1 MTSPDSAA
9 DIRLDLHHRALGDMS
24 SGKPK
29 RLVRALEYQAEDLPP
44 EAFAYTTE
52 ADFLGALRGAHAT
65 DRLVEAW
72 RKQLTRW
79 DYNENVSWSSHPPR
93 TDERRADVYAL
104 LGLGEELGKLLDAL
118 VPVSKAAGAVVIS
131 TEHKVWYTPQ
141 SLQGRPWYWPA
152 YRKLLVDKG
161 WPEDVVAGLDE
172 ASDRVVERL
181 ADPTATEAYQSK
193 GLVVGYVQS
202 GKTANFAGVIAKAID
217 AGYRL
222 VIVLGGT
229 LNMLRA
235 QTQRRLDM
243 ELVGRE
249 NILRGANEY
258 ESDYADDPAWSQGR
272 FAAFGAMPSSLGAF
286 DIHRMTTRDVDY
298 QSLQTG
304 IAALEADKQEPGLP
318 LYDPRNL
325 HRAAARL
332 MVVKKNKTVLEKL
345 VKDLRKIQTP
355 LAEIPVLIIDDES
368 DEASVNTTDLAK
380 PNAERTAINRKISE
394 LLRMLPRAQ
403 YVGYTATPFAN
414 VFIDPSDTEDI
425 FPKDFIIS
433 LPRPDG
439 YMGARDFHDLDSD
452 LADEERTV
460 VNSNEKAHVRSIV
473 VEGDDEGDAD
483 DTCLERAMDMFV
495 LTAAMKLYREDKG
508 GLGDRYFQHHTMLIH
523 ESVRQDDHREL
534 LGRVTRLWWNAG
546 YLGPAG
552 RERLR
557 DLFVTD
563 VAPVSEVRAD
573 GQAVPS
579 SFEELAPFI
588 GPAAIRI
595 GGDDKPIIV
604 VNGDKDIETGEADF
618 DKRSIWKILIGG
630 QKLARG
636 FTVEG
641 LTVSYFRRRAGNAST
656 LMQMGRWFG
665 FREGYQD
672 LVRLYLGRQESMGKK
687 EIDLYEGFEAIC
699 RDEEAFRAELAQ
711 YSVIVDG
718 RPQVTPDRVPP
729 LVWQHIPWLKPT
741 SPNKMFN
748 SRLVT
753 VRSPGEWQEPTA
765 YPTKV
770 ADLRHNTNLWTPV
783 LESLSD
789 EPVQLAYHLRD
800 KGVTHRFSALAGR
813 MGSADLLDLVSGV
826 RWGAPSQFAPH
837 LDYLREI
844 SAGDSPQVDDWIVLA
859 PQHAQPG
866 KRIRLASG
874 SRPYSYFARDRRR
887 APLFGAISD
896 VKHRAAAL
904 RIAGSLGDAGDATVE
919 GLVAPRRGVIV
930 LYPIVEPEHRAT
942 LVEDVPLDPSRV
954 VTAFGFVAPAS
965 ARRDDGRVLRFTTV
979 DSTREGIAIIDTAS
993 AAAAGH
999 HG

>member
-1 MTSPDSAA
+1 MTSPDTAA
-9 DIRLDLHHRALGDMS
+9 GIRLDLHARVLGDMS

-29 RLVRALEYQAEDLPP
+29 RLVRALEYQAEDLVS
-44 EAFAYTTE
+44 EAMEYATE
-52 ADFLGALRGAHAT
+52 ADFASVLRDARVT
-65 DRLVEAW
+65 DSLVELW

-79 DYNENVSWSSHPPR
+79 DFNENVAWSSHPPR
-93 TDERRADVYAL
+93 TDERRADVYRL
-104 LGLGEELGKLLDAL
+104 LGIGDDTSKLLDTL

-131 TEHKVWYTPQ
+131 TEHTPWYTPQ

-152 YRKLLVDKG
+152 YRKLLVGKG

-172 ASDRVVERL
+172 ATDRVVERL
-181 ADPTATEAYQSK
+181 ADPTAPEAYQSK

-202 GKTANFAGVIAKAID
+202 GKTANFAGVIAKAVD

-249 NILRGANEY
+249 NIMRGASEY
-258 ESDYADDPAWSQGR
+258 ESDYADDPAWSQGK
-272 FAAFGAMPSSLGAF
+272 FATFGAMPSSLGAF
-286 DIHRMTTRDVDY
+286 DIHRMTTRDDDY
-298 QSLQTG
+298 QSLLQG
-304 IAALEADKQEPGLP
+304 IVALEYEKQEPALP

-332 MVVKKNKTVLEKL
+332 MVVKKNKQVLTKL
-345 VKDLRKIQTP
+345 VKDLRKIKTP
-355 LAEIPVLIIDDES
+355 LSEIPVLIVDDES
-368 DEASVNTTDLAK
+368 DEASVNTSDLAK
-380 PNAERTAINRKISE
+380 PNAERTAINQKISE

-433 LPRPDG
+433 LPRPND

-452 LADEERTV
+452 LSDGERTYAD
-460 VNSNEKAHVRSIV
+460 SNEMAHVRDIV
-473 VEGDDEGDAD
+473 VEDDED

-508 GLGDRYFQHHTMLIH
+508 KLGDGYFQHHTMLIH
-523 ESVRQDDHREL
+523 ESVRQDVHREL
-534 LGRVTRLWWNAG
+534 LGRVTRLWWDAG
-546 YLGPAG
+546 YLGARG
-552 RERLR
+552 YERLR
-557 DLFVTD
+557 TLFDTD
-563 VAPVSEVRAD
+563 IAPVSAVRAD
-573 GQAVPS
+573 GQAVPA
-579 SFEELAPFI
+579 SFDELMPYV
-588 GPAAIRI
+588 GPAAVRI
-595 GGDDKPIIV
+595 GGDQRPIIV

-665 FREGYQD
+665 FRKGYRD
-672 LVRLYLGRQESMGKK
+672 LVRLYLGRQETMGKK
-687 EIDLYEGFEAIC
+687 EIDLYAGFEAIC

-711 YSVIVDG
+711 YSVTVDG
-718 RPQVTPDRVPP
+718 RPQVTPDKVPP
-729 LVWQHIPWLKPT
+729 LVSQHIPWLKPT
-741 SPNKMFN
+741 SPNKMYN

-753 VRSPGEWQEPTA
+753 LRSPGQWQEPTA

-770 ADLRHNTNLWTPV
+770 SDLRHNTHLWTPV
-783 LESLSD
+783 LDSLST
-789 EPVQLAYHLRD
+789 EPTQLCYHFAK
-800 KGVTHRFSALAGR
+800 KGVAHRYAAFTGVVGAAELFE
-813 MGSADLLDLVSGV
+813 LVSGV
-826 RWGAPSQFAPH
+826 RWGAPSQFDPH

-844 SAGDSPQVDDWIVLA
+844 TDKTAQVDDWVVLA

-866 KRIRLASG
+866 RRIRLGAAG
-874 SRPYSYFARDRRR
+874 RTYSYFARDRRR
-887 APLFGAISD
+887 DPLFGAISD
-896 VKHRAAAL
+896 MKHRAAAM
-904 RIAGSLGDAGDATVE
+904 RIAGGMPDSGDVAVE
-919 GLVAPRRGVIV
+919 GLVGPRRGAIV
-930 LYPIVEPEHRAT
+930 LYPIVEAAHRAAI
-942 LVEDVPLDPSRV
+942 VEGEAVDPSRV
-954 VTAFGFVAPAS
+954 VMAFGFVAPAS
-965 ARRDDGRVLRFTTV
+965 ARSDDGRVLRFTTI
-979 DSTREGIAIIDTAS
+979 DSSQEGVAIIDTA
-993 AAAAGH
+993 AAAR
-999 HG
+999 

>member
-1 MTSPDSAA
+1 MTSPDPSTSLR
-9 DIRLDLHHRALGDMS
+9 IDLHSRALGDMS

-29 RLVRALEYQAEDLPP
+29 RLERALEYQAEDLSP
-44 EAFAYTTE
+44 EAMRYASE
-52 ADFLGALRGAHAT
+52 ADFLSVLREARST
-65 DRLVEAW
+65 DRLVEVW

-79 DYNENVSWSSHPPR
+79 DFSENPTWSDHPPR
-93 TDERRADVYAL
+93 TDERRADTYAL
-104 LGLGEELGKLLDAL
+104 LGIGDETGKRLDAL

-131 TEHKVWYTPQ
+131 AEHKSWYTPQ

-152 YRKLLVDKG
+152 YRRLLVDKG
-161 WPEDVVAGLDE
+161 WAEDVVAGLDE
-172 ASDRVVERL
+172 ATDRVVERL
-181 ADPTATEAYQSK
+181 ADPTAPEAYQSK

-249 NILRGANEY
+249 NIMRGASAY
-258 ESDYADDPAWSQGR
+258 ESDYADDPAWIQGK
-272 FAAFGAMPSSLGAF
+272 FASFGAMPSSLGAF

-298 QSLQTG
+298 QSLQQG
-304 IAALEADKQEPGLP
+304 IAALESDKQEPGLP

-332 MVVKKNKTVLEKL
+332 MVVKKNKTVLTKL
-345 VKDLRKIQTP
+345 VKDLGKIQTP
-355 LAEIPVLIIDDES
+355 LSEIPVLIIDDES

-380 PNAERTAINRKISE
+380 PNAERTAINKKISE

-414 VFIDPSDTEDI
+414 VFIDPSDAEDI

-439 YMGARDFHDLDSD
+439 YMGARDFHDLDWDPSD
-452 LADEERTV
+452 ERTYAD
-460 VNSNEKAHVRSIV
+460 SNEMAHVRSIV
-473 VEGDDEGDAD
+473 VEDDED
-483 DTCLERAMDMFV
+483 DTCLRRAMDMFV

-534 LGRVTRLWWNAG
+534 LGRVTELWWDAG
-546 YLGPAG
+546 YPGAAG
-552 RERLR
+552 HGRLR
-557 DLFVTD
+557 RLFD
-563 VAPVSEVRAD
+563 EDIAPVSAVRAD
-573 GQAVPS
+573 GQAVPA
-579 SFEELAPFI
+579 SFEELAPYI

-604 VNGDKDIETGEADF
+604 VNGDKDLATGEADF

-665 FREGYQD
+665 FRQGYRD
-672 LVRLYLGRQESMGKK
+672 LVRLYLGRQETMGRK

-711 YSVIVDG
+711 YSVMVDG
-718 RPQVTPDRVPP
+718 RPQITPDKVPP
-729 LVWQHIPWLKPT
+729 LVSQHIPWLKPT
-741 SPNKMFN
+741 SPNKMYN

-753 VRSPGEWQEPTA
+753 LRSPGLWQEPTA
-765 YPTKV
+765 YPKK
-770 ADLRHNTNLWTPV
+770 ASALRHNTALWVPV
-783 LESLSD
+783 LDSLPV
-789 EPVQLAYHLRD
+789 EPAQFSYHFP
-800 KGVTHRFSALAGR
+800 KGVTHRFSALTGR
-813 MGSADLLDLVSGV
+813 IDAARLLELLAAVQ
-826 RWGAPSQFAPH
+826 WGAPSQFAPH

-844 SAGDSPQVDDWIVLA
+844 TNSHPAQVDDWVVLA
-859 PQHAQPG
+859 PQHSQPG
-866 KRIRLASG
+866 HRIALGSSG
-874 SRPYSYFARDRRR
+874 RSFSYFARDRRR
-887 APLFGAISD
+887 DPLFGAISD
-896 VKHRAAAL
+896 LKHRAAAT
-904 RIAGSLGDAGDATVE
+904 RIAGGLPDSGDVAVESLVS
-919 GLVAPRRGVIV
+919 PRRGVV
-930 LYPIVEPEHRAT
+930 TLYPVVEPEHRAT
-942 LVEDVPLDPSRV
+942 LVEGEALDPSQV
-954 VTAFGFVAPAS
+954 VMAFGFVAPAS
-965 ARRDDGRVLRFTTV
+965 ARSDDGRVLRFTTV
-979 DSTREGIAIIDTAS
+979 DSSQEGVAIIDTTTT
-993 AAAAGH
+993 AAL
-999 HG
+999 

>member
-1 MTSPDSAA
+1 MPLSDSAA
-9 DIRLDLHHRALGDMS
+9 ALRLDLHAQVLGDMG

-29 RLVRALEYQAEDLPP
+29 RLVRALEYQAEDLAA
-44 EAFAYTTE
+44 EAMALANE
-52 ADFLGALRGAHAT
+52 ADFLSVLREARST
-65 DRLVEAW
+65 DRLVEMW

-79 DYNENVSWSSHPPR
+79 DYNENVPWSPHSPR
-93 TDERRADVYAL
+93 TDARRADVYTL
-104 LGLGEELGKLLDAL
+104 LGIGDETGKLLDSL

-131 TEHKVWYTPQ
+131 TEHKAWYTPQ

-152 YRKLLVDKG
+152 YRKLLADKG

-172 ASDRVVERL
+172 ATDRVVERL
-181 ADPTATEAYQSK
+181 ADPTAPEAYQSK

-249 NILRGANEY
+249 NIMRGASEY

-272 FAAFGAMPSSLGAF
+272 FASFGAMPSALGAF
-286 DIHRMTTRDVDY
+286 DVHRMTTRDVDY
-298 QSLQTG
+298 QSLHMG
-304 IAALEADKQEPGLP
+304 IAALESDKQEPGLP

-332 MVVKKNKTVLEKL
+332 MVVKKNQRVLGKL
-345 VKDLRKIQTP
+345 VKDLQKIQTP
-355 LAEIPVLIIDDES
+355 LSEIPVLIIDDES
-368 DEASVNTTDLAK
+368 DEASVNTSDLAK
-380 PNAERTAINRKISE
+380 PNTERTAINKKISE

-452 LADEERTV
+452 LADEERTYA
-460 VNSNEKAHVRSIV
+460 NSNEKAHVRSIV
-473 VEGDDEGDAD
+473 VEDDDD

-523 ESVRQDDHREL
+523 ESVRQDDHRQL
-534 LGRVTRLWWNAG
+534 LGRVTGLWWNAG
-546 YLGPAG
+546 YLGATG

-557 DLFVTD
+557 TLFEDD
-563 VAPVSEVRAD
+563 VAPVSAVRAD
-573 GQAVPS
+573 GQAVPA
-579 SFEELAPFI
+579 SFEDLAPYI

-665 FREGYQD
+665 FRKGYRD
-672 LVRLYLGRQESMGKK
+672 LVRLYLGRQEAMGKK

-711 YSVIVDG
+711 YSVTVDG
-718 RPQVTPDRVPP
+718 RPEITPDKVPP

-741 SPNKMFN
+741 SPNKMYN

-765 YPTKV
+765 YPTKST
-770 ADLRHNTNLWTPV
+770 DLRHNTNLWTPI
-783 LESLSD
+783 LTSLST
-789 EPVQLAYHLRD
+789 EPMSLSYHFAES
-800 KGVTHRFSALAGR
+800 GVSHRFAALTGR
-813 MGSADLLDLVSGV
+813 LEPGALLALLSDV

-844 SAGDSPQVDDWIVLA
+844 TASGPAQVDDWIVLA

-866 KRIRLASG
+866 RRIRIGGDGRS
-874 SRPYSYFARDRRR
+874 YSYFARDRRR

-896 VKHRAAAL
+896 LKHRAAAL
-904 RIAGSLGDAGDATVE
+904 RIAGALTDSADVTLE
-919 GLVAPRRGVIV
+919 GLVAPRRGAIV
-930 LYPIVEPEHRAT
+930 LYPIVESAHRTSLADGDT
-942 LVEDVPLDPSRV
+942 IDPSRLV
-954 VTAFGFVAPAS
+954 MAFGLVAPAS
-965 ARRDDGRVLRFTTV
+965 ARSDDGRVLRFTTV
-979 DSTREGIAIIDTAS
+979 DSSREGVAIIDTDSGPGS
-993 AAAAGH
+993 A
-999 HG
+999 